1 MSHLQVIDSKIAKPV
16 QVVDRATSLSRP
28 IVFTNGVFDLLHRGH
43 VTCLARAREHG
54 ASLIVALN
62 SDDSVRRLGKDVD
75 RPINRL
81 ADRLAVI
88 AALQSVDLVTYF
100 EEDTPLELILQ
111 LKPDLIVKGGDW
123 EPSQIVGNKEA
134 PDWGGKVV
142 SIPFEHQISTT
153 ETLKKIR
160 AR

>member
-1 MSHLQVIDSKIAKPV
+1 MSHLQLIESKIAKPDE
-16 QVVDRATSLSRP
+16 VVDRIISLGRP
-28 IVFTNGVFDLLHRGH
+28 LVFTNGVFDFLHRGH
-43 VTCLARAREHG
+43 VTCLARARELG
-54 ASLIVALN
+54 VSLIVALN
-62 SDDSVRRLGKDVD
+62 SDESVKRLGKDID
-75 RPINRL
+75 RPINQL

-111 LKPDLIVKGGDW
+111 LKPDVIVKGGDW

-134 PDWGGKVV
+134 LGWGGKVV

>member
-1 MSHLQVIDSKIAKPV
+1 V

-134 PDWGGKVV
+134 LGWGGKVV

>member
-1 MSHLQVIDSKIAKPV
+1 MPHLQVIESKIANPDEV
-16 QVVDRATSLSRP
+16 ADRITSLNRP
-28 IVFTNGVFDLLHRGH
+28 LVFTNGVFDLLHRGH
-43 VTCLARAREHG
+43 VTCLARARELG

-62 SDDSVRRLGKDVD
+62 SDDSVRRLGKDID
-75 RPINRL
+75 RPINQL

-134 PDWGGKVV
+134 LGWGGKVV

-160 AR
+160 AH

>member
-1 MSHLQVIDSKIAKPV
+1 MPHLQVIESKIAKPDEI
-16 QVVDRATSLSRP
+16 VDRIISLGRP
-28 IVFTNGVFDLLHRGH
+28 LVFTNGVFDLLHRGH
-43 VTCLARAREHG
+43 VTCLARARELG

-62 SDDSVRRLGKDVD
+62 SDESVKRLGKDID
-75 RPINRL
+75 RPINQL

-100 EEDTPLELILQ
+100 KEDTPLELILQ

-134 PDWGGKVV
+134 LGWGGKVV

-160 AR
+160 AH

>member
-134 PDWGGKVV
+134 LGWGGKVV

>member
-1 MSHLQVIDSKIAKPV
+1 MPHLQLIESKIAKPDE
-16 QVVDRATSLSRP
+16 VVDRIVSLGRP
-28 IVFTNGVFDLLHRGH
+28 LVFTNGVFDLLHRGH

-111 LKPDLIVKGGDW
+111 LKPDVIVKGGDW

-134 PDWGGKVV
+134 LGWGGKVV

>member
-1 MSHLQVIDSKIAKPV
+1 MSHLQVIESKIANPDEV
-16 QVVDRATSLSRP
+16 ADRITSLNRP
-28 IVFTNGVFDLLHRGH
+28 LVFTNGVFDLLHRGH
-43 VTCLARAREHG
+43 VTCLARARELG

-62 SDDSVRRLGKDVD
+62 SDDSVRRLGKDID
-75 RPINRL
+75 RPINQL

-100 EEDTPLELILQ
+100 EENTPLELILQ

-134 PDWGGKVV
+134 LGWGGKVV

-160 AR
+160 AH

>member
-134 PDWGGKVV
+134 LGWGGKVV

-160 AR
+160 AH

>member
-1 MSHLQVIDSKIAKPV
+1 MSHLQVIESKIAKPDE
-16 QVVDRATSLSRP
+16 VVDRIIEFGRP
-28 IVFTNGVFDLLHRGH
+28 LVFTNGVFDLLHRGH
-43 VTCLARAREHG
+43 VTCLARARELG

-62 SDDSVRRLGKDVD
+62 SDESVKRLGKDID
-75 RPINRL
+75 RPINQL

-111 LKPDLIVKGGDW
+111 LKPDVIVKGGDW
-123 EPSQIVGNKEA
+123 EPSQIVGKKEA
-134 PDWGGKVV
+134 PGWGGKVV
-142 SIPFEHQISTT
+142 SIPFEYQISTT
-153 ETLKKIR
+153 ETLKKII

>member
-1 MSHLQVIDSKIAKPV
+1 MPHLQVIESKIANPDEV
-16 QVVDRATSLSRP
+16 ADRITSVNRP
-28 IVFTNGVFDLLHRGH
+28 LVFTNGVFDLLHRGH
-43 VTCLARAREHG
+43 VTCLARARELG
-54 ASLIVALN
+54 GSLIVALN
-62 SDDSVRRLGKDVD
+62 SDESVKRLGKDID
-75 RPINRL
+75 RPINEL
-81 ADRLAVI
+81 ADRLAVV

-100 EEDTPLELILQ
+100 EEDTPLELIVR
-111 LKPDLIVKGGDW
+111 LKPNVIVKGGDW

-134 PDWGGKVV
+134 SGWGGKVV

>member
-1 MSHLQVIDSKIAKPV
+1 MPHLQVIESKIANPDEV
-16 QVVDRATSLSRP
+16 ADRITSLTRP
-28 IVFTNGVFDLLHRGH
+28 LVFTNGVFDLLHRGH
-43 VTCLARAREHG
+43 VTCLARARELG
-54 ASLIVALN
+54 VSLIVALN
-62 SDDSVRRLGKDVD
+62 SDDSVRRLGKDID
-75 RPINRL
+75 RPINQL

-134 PDWGGKVV
+134 LGWGGKVV

-160 AR
+160 AH

>member
-1 MSHLQVIDSKIAKPV
+1 MPQLQVIESKIAKPDK
-16 QVVDRATSLSRP
+16 VVDRIVSLDRP
-28 IVFTNGVFDLLHRGH
+28 LVFTNGVFDLLHRGH
-43 VTCLARAREHG
+43 VTCLARARELG

-62 SDDSVRRLGKDVD
+62 SDESVKRLGKDID
-75 RPINRL
+75 RPINQL

-88 AALQSVDLVTYF
+88 AALQSVDLVTHF

-111 LKPDLIVKGGDW
+111 LKPDVIVKGGDW
-123 EPSQIVGNKEA
+123 EASQIVGNKEA
-134 PDWGGKVV
+134 PSWGGKVV
-142 SIPFEHQISTT
+142 SIPFEYQISTT

>member
-123 EPSQIVGNKEA
+123 EPSQIVGNIEA
-134 PDWGGKVV
+134 LGWGGKVV
-142 SIPFEHQISTT
+142 SIPFEYQISTT

>member
-1 MSHLQVIDSKIAKPV
+1 MSHLQLIESKIAKPDE
-16 QVVDRATSLSRP
+16 VVDRIVSLGRP
-28 IVFTNGVFDLLHRGH
+28 LVFTNGVFDLLHRGH
-43 VTCLARAREHG
+43 VTCLARARELG

-62 SDDSVRRLGKDVD
+62 SDESVKRLGKDID
-75 RPINRL
+75 RPINQL

-88 AALQSVDLVTYF
+88 AALQSVDLVTHF

-123 EPSQIVGNKEA
+123 ELSKIVGNKHA
-134 PDWGGKVV
+134 PGGGGKVV

-160 AR
+160 AH

>member
-1 MSHLQVIDSKIAKPV
+1 MSHLQLIESKIAKPDE
-16 QVVDRATSLSRP
+16 VVDRIIEFGRP
-28 IVFTNGVFDLLHRGH
+28 LVFTNGVFDLLHRGH

-134 PDWGGKVV
+134 LGWGGKVV